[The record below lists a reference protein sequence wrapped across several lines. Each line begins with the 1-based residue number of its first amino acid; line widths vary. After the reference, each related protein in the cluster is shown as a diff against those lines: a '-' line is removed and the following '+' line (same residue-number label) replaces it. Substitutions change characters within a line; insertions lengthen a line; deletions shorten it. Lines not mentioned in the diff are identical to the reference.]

1 MFFKHFPSKNQ
12 LAGLYISRT
21 LVENGLMK
29 IKNKENLS
37 NSEYFIS
44 SVIHLKLFSKTVIMY
59 SNKLDKNQIK
69 TQTMRAIFV
78 DKLVCRFNLRK
89 LF

>member
-1 MFFKHFPSKNQ
+1 
-12 LAGLYISRT
+12 
-21 LVENGLMK
+21 MK
-29 IKNKENLS
+29 IKNKENVS

-44 SVIHLKLFSKTVIMY
+44 RVIHSKLFSKTVIMY
-59 SNKLDKNQIK
+59 SGKLDKNQIK
-69 TQTMRAIFV
+69 TQTMRAILV